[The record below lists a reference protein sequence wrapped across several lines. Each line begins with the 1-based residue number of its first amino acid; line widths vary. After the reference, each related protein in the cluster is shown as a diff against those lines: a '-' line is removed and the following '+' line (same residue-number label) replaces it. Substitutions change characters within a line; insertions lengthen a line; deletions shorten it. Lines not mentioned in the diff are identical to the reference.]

1 MQVREYLPGLASTT
15 SAGWAS
21 RLKSQGIVVP
31 HLVQRPPAVQGRR
44 ADAADKTLRSSSGK
58 FSLAQRKLVLFYLAL
73 QPIGCGR
80 TDIMKPNLPYSVS
93 ALILV
98 LTSSKIALQKHQNNA
113 GYLWPC

>member
-80 TDIMKPNLPYSVS
+80 THYEAQSAVLSKCINFSANLIQNS
-93 ALILV
+93 
-98 LTSSKIALQKHQNNA
+98 LTET
-113 GYLWPC
+113 PE